1 VTQSEEVALRKLEGA
16 ISKWR
21 EYVRNTA
28 NHLERDVIKAMD
40 QLRAARSKSDPIGV
54 RVPDG
59 QVLYGVREVPE
70 DGALCGNRDCIV
82 PPAPQPDF
90 AKRLRRVEQLIGI
103 DDSVD

>member
-1 VTQSEEVALRKLEGA
+1 MTQSEEIALRKLEGA
-16 ISKWR
+16 ISEWR

-40 QLRAARSKSDPIGV
+40 QLRAARSTTQTVI
-54 RVPDG
+54 PDITEFRHLSEG
-59 QVLYGVREVPE
+59 E
-70 DGALCGNRDCIV
+70 ALCGNRNCIV